1 MKKKNEKLL
10 RENEKLK
17 NEKNQLRKLN
27 MKNDKFSLM
36 YREGSSILSNS
47 NLTSRRVFTGTSNN
61 NNYQKDMFKILGDV
75 DSNSSKVETD
85 NSTTS
90 SKINKKNEGNK
101 YFLDGFFNLLY
112 IF

>member
-1 MKKKNEKLL
+1 
-10 RENEKLK
+10 
-17 NEKNQLRKLN
+17 
-27 MKNDKFSLM
+27 M

-47 NLTSRRVFTGTSNN
+47 NLTSGRVFTGTSNN

>member
-1 MKKKNEKLL
+1 
-10 RENEKLK
+10 
-17 NEKNQLRKLN
+17 

-47 NLTSRRVFTGTSNN
+47 NLTSGRVFTGTSNN

-101 YFLDGFFNLLY
+101 
-112 IF
+112 

>member
-1 MKKKNEKLL
+1 MKKKVLFILACFWVIISFLL
-10 RENEKLK
+10 IRITYAKYLTA
-17 NEKNQLRKLN
+17 
-27 MKNDKFSLM
+27 MS
-36 YREGSSILSNS
+36 GSSDAHVSFWNITLNNQDILSNS
-47 NLTSRRVFTGTSNN
+47 NLTSGRVFTGTSNN

-101 YFLDGFFNLLY
+101 
-112 IF
+112 